1 MMKDFT
7 NHVLKKHKK
16 ILIIFT
22 VEWSCMII
30 CGIVSFLY
38 MGTWIQ
44 NMINQSLGGFPI
56 KIENEISLLISY
68 SFAIFKV

>member
-68 SFAIFKV
+68 SFAISIE

>member
-68 SFAIFKV
+68 SFAIFIV